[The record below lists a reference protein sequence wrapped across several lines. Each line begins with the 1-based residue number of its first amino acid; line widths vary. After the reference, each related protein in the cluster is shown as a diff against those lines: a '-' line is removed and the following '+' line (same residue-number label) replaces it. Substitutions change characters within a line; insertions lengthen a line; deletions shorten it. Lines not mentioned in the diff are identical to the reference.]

1 MARRYAHLFSYRVF
15 AGDTEQLLE
24 KVAELAAVETQ
35 AYITFV
41 TATRL
46 LKAHLFKKHAA
57 RLQPANL
64 LIPQGRGIAWVARRF
79 GQSLACPFVPSD
91 VFMNVLRGAIAHK
104 QTTFFLGAKPDTVV
118 NAADNLRKS
127 FPELRIVGI
136 HHGYYKAN
144 RVEDI
149 ATAIRKAT
157 PTFLFVGMGY
167 PKQEQ
172 WVCEY
177 LKPMTST
184 IAICVG
190 NTFDLC
196 AGEAS
201 RGSMWMRRFHV
212 EGLHKVSR
220 NPLRVFRFFW
230 ILLLV
235 FVVYWNK
242 IFHRKKWRADAL

>member
-1 MARRYAHLFSYRVF
+1 MARRYAHLFSYRIF
-15 AGDTEQLLE
+15 AGDMDQLLE
-24 KVAELAAVETQ
+24 KVAEMAALETQ
-35 AYITFV
+35 ASITFV

-57 RLQPANL
+57 RLQSINL
-64 LIPQGRGIAWVARRF
+64 LIPQGRGIAWIARRF
-79 GQSLACPFVPSD
+79 GEPSLNPFAPSD
-91 VFMNVLRGAIAHK
+91 VFMNVLRGAIRHK
-104 QTTFFLGAKPDTVV
+104 QSSFFLGAKPDTVA

-144 RVEDI
+144 RAEDI

-157 PTFLFVGMGY
+157 PTFLFIGMGY

-172 WVCEY
+172 WVRDY
-177 LKPMTST
+177 LKPMSST
-184 IAICVG
+184 IALCVG
-190 NTFDLC
+190 NALDLC

-201 RGSMWMRRFHV
+201 RGPLWMRRKHI
-212 EGLHKVSR
+212 EGLYKASR
-220 NPLRVFRFFW
+220 NPLRFFRVFW
-230 ILLLV
+230 IILLV

-242 IFHRKKWRADAL
+242 IFRKNRKKK